1 MDREEIISSIERSI
15 ENTNLD
21 NAMKVLHSIRLF
33 ASNEKSNPKVL
44 YIIEKAMSKFKEL
57 GDLKGLVNLYG
68 LQILQ
73 LEHLK
78 ENIPI
83 VIEILSKM
91 ENLALQLNYEEGL
104 ALSFCYSWYIEKF
117 QGNKLESREKISK
130 AIDLI
135 NKQRP
140 NDDYIYYFIRY
151 SQGIEEWIENH
162 NTNSARILEDCIDY
176 FLNNGFYRSLA
187 QTLGILLIIY
197 QRTQNS
203 KKVVDISKRLF
214 SNKFIFSKYPEDI
227 QAISYYLAG
236 LGQLLIHNLK
246 HAENLFEESNLIFN
260 KNLKGSNYYTYHYC
274 RLLSHI
280 ASINALQ
287 GKLDESFEIIKKID
301 GLLVEKYIIKNMDEY
316 SKKQVPHTLNLIKF
330 YVYSRIFG
338 FNHKIVQELNE
349 KIYTGIKDNYSDSII
364 LGEFILNA
372 ELSYEQL
379 ISLKEIENASIIRV
393 GNIVDY
399 AIERIKRK
407 KTIKEKQY
415 NRFISILKNKPA
427 IKDLSYT
434 ENAFSDLL
442 IAQELYSLKRYAD
455 IYQLLKKYEEN
466 IEKIDVLEM
475 RIYMEAFIQVGKFKN
490 GNPLA
495 PALHFM
501 AIKRCRERNFGR
513 LEGILLDQQK
523 TLQKI
528 ALNALKY

>member
-1 MDREEIISSIERSI
+1 
-15 ENTNLD
+15 
-21 NAMKVLHSIRLF
+21 
-33 ASNEKSNPKVL
+33 
-44 YIIEKAMSKFKEL
+44 
-57 GDLKGLVNLYG
+57 
-68 LQILQ
+68 
-73 LEHLK
+73 
-78 ENIPI
+78 
-83 VIEILSKM
+83 
-91 ENLALQLNYEEGL
+91 
-104 ALSFCYSWYIEKF
+104 
-117 QGNKLESREKISK
+117 
-130 AIDLI
+130 
-135 NKQRP
+135 
-140 NDDYIYYFIRY
+140 
-151 SQGIEEWIENH
+151 
-162 NTNSARILEDCIDY
+162 
-176 FLNNGFYRSLA
+176 
-187 QTLGILLIIY
+187 
-197 QRTQNS
+197 
-203 KKVVDISKRLF
+203 
-214 SNKFIFSKYPEDI
+214 
-227 QAISYYLAG
+227 
-236 LGQLLIHNLK
+236 
-246 HAENLFEESNLIFN
+246 
-260 KNLKGSNYYTYHYC
+260 
-274 RLLSHI
+274 
-280 ASINALQ
+280 
-287 GKLDESFEIIKKID
+287 
-301 GLLVEKYIIKNMDEY
+301 MDEY